1 MFQNLPTKDNVP
13 MVMRNTCALNP
24 YLSLNVIKVYTS
36 NANAYKRRELT
47 HKEDLKN

>member
-1 MFQNLPTKDNVP
+1 MVLLSYKNLIFN
-13 MVMRNTCALNP
+13 
-24 YLSLNVIKVYTS
+24 YLKRLQITQILLNVIKVYTS